1 MNIRGRV
8 LALDLGT
15 VRVGMA
21 LSDAAR
27 ILATPH
33 GTLRRGESDQ
43 ELIDQILKVVQVEEV
58 SLLVVGMPRSLREE
72 NSIAADRT
80 QSFIKLLE
88 QRSAVP
94 VVNVDERFTTVLA
107 ERQLR
112 ASGHDSR
119 SMKSKIDAVAAT
131 HILQSF
137 LDSKDNEKS

>member
-15 VRVGMA
+15 VRVGLA

-27 ILATPH
+27 ILATPY
-33 GTLRRGESDQ
+33 GTLMRGESDQ
-43 ELIDQILKVVQVEEV
+43 ELIDQILETVEVEEV
-58 SLLVVGMPRSLREE
+58 SLLVVGMPRSLKVE

-80 QSFIKLLE
+80 GLFIKLLE

-131 HILQSF
+131 QILQSF
-137 LDSKDNEKS
+137 LESNDNEKS

>member
-27 ILATPH
+27 ILATPY
-33 GTLRRGESDQ
+33 GTLMRGESDQ
-43 ELIDQILKVVQVEEV
+43 ELIDQILETVEAEEV
-58 SLLVVGMPRSLREE
+58 SLLVVGMPRSLKVE
-72 NSIAADRT
+72 NSIAAERT

-94 VVNVDERFTTVLA
+94 VMNVDERFTTVLA

-112 ASGHDSR
+112 AIGHDSR

-137 LDSKDNEKS
+137 LDSNDNEKS